1 MFCYQTSAVQMV
13 DRILWL
19 PCPSPASQGPH
30 LIHLSLFFKNIYL
43 FMAVLGLSC
52 GMQDLPC
59 VTWDL
64 LLQCT
69 DSSCGTQTS
78 VVAARRA

>member
-1 MFCYQTSAVQMV
+1 
-13 DRILWL
+13 
-19 PCPSPASQGPH
+19 
-30 LIHLSLFFKNIYL
+30 
-43 FMAVLGLSC
+43 MAVLGLSC